1 MMRRVSEH
9 RLGMLTIRGGSKV
22 VFNTE
27 RWRYWASICMHFFFS
42 QKSDLNIY
50 LQMAA
55 FIWNQIFLLNE
66 TTEPQGFSF
75 NNALL

>member
-1 MMRRVSEH
+1 MAL
-9 RLGMLTIRGGSKV
+9 LGFYLH
-22 VFNTE
+22 
-27 RWRYWASICMHFFFS
+27 AFFFS